1 MTENVALSEWE
12 GRPVQEWRDAWGTPT
27 LLVLDVVGST
37 NDVARALA
45 EGGAPSGTAVL
56 AERQTAGRG
65 RAGRRWHAP
74 HGTALLLSVVLRPP
88 PGQPSG
94 SAPGA
99 LPLRVGLAVARAA
112 ECVAGVV
119 FGLKWPNDVVVDG
132 AGKVAGILCE
142 AVSGADGG
150 FVVVGIG
157 VNVNQRPEEFP
168 PEVRPTATS
177 LYAVTG
183 RKISRTALCG
193 AILEALREAANRYAA
208 PLDAEELRAIAD
220 RDVLLG
226 KDVAVDG
233 VPRGTAAG
241 ITPEGALLVREP
253 TGARNPVYSGT
264 VRVLSPGDPGSRE
277 RYP

>member
-1 MTENVALSEWE
+1 VGHAHIDGA
-12 GRPVQEWRDAWGTPT
+12 GRRR
-27 LLVLDVVGST
+27 LDQRRRA
-37 NDVARALA
+37 ARALA

-168 PEVRPTATS
+168 PEVRPMATS

-183 RKISRTALCG
+183 RKISRAALCG
-193 AILEALREAANRYAA
+193 AILEALREAEDRYAS
-208 PLDAEELRAIAD
+208 PLGAEELRAIAD

-241 ITPEGALLVREP
+241 ITPEGALLVRDP